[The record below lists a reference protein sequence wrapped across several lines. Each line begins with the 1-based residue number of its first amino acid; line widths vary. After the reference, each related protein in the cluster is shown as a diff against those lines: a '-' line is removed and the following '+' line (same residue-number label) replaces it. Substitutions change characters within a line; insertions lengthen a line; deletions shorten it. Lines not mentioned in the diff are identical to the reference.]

1 MLKPIEMSEN
11 FLQLQP
17 DPRYLVVDKDD
28 GETGVE
34 RQRWRVRFEFS
45 ATWQKSVRRMQ
56 IRLLQFLTLD
66 GGRWSLH
73 DGLRFA
79 MP

>member
-45 ATWQKSVRRMQ
+45 AT
-56 IRLLQFLTLD
+56 
-66 GGRWSLH
+66 
-73 DGLRFA
+73 
-79 MP
+79 